1 MNRNELKKLSKSQLI
16 ELLLLKNEKEKSE
29 KSIIIHRPRPAP
41 ITKKPVIIP
50 KEKKKPVI
58 IPKEKKKPA
67 PIRKVIPK
75 GPKISTII
83 QRPVPAPRTKKSKIS
98 TIIQRPVPAPRTK
111 KSYILDEPI
120 PEKEIPKGQKILKP
134 SMVKKIKKVVK
145 FGKKQVENWGE
156 WLMKVDVPQIVVDDE
171 IKSFKRN
178 ISELYKTELPKQYE
192 IIKIGEKS
200 NKKFKSFFDI
210 FKIEPHQST
219 EIDFGKV
226 LLEIANRVI
235 YQRVLKNGDKIRW
248 ILSHSS
254 WNKPISTKLITI
266 SGSISANDLINE
278 LVNFVEYKEVPL
290 SEVKI
295 EIQSIKIPRG
305 MGRLHVMNSNLK
317 QKNSVIT
324 IKNDDSICLARA
336 IVTAVANINKT
347 QWTKTQLKDG
357 FNKSRKLQKKMAE
370 KLHEEAGVEI
380 NEFGSTLEDVKK
392 FANHLQIQINI
403 VDAEYF
409 NELIL
414 TTEKPD
420 VNSQMIYLYK
430 NKNHFDVIT
439 SMTGF
444 LCKSYYC
451 HSCKKS
457 YKKRDCHKCPDKCI
471 ACFKY
476 FQDGNKCSGE
486 EIICQ
491 RCNRSFFGQKCFN
504 EHKRNRGKKN
514 YSNIGFDIDPKN
526 EINDDEIDNEID
538 DEIDSVCRRVK
549 KCLKCERVFTDRHL
563 YKKNKDDNKV
573 HICGYSECSNC
584 RVYCDMH
591 EHKCYMKM
599 KKCMGGNCTG
609 DNGCNG
615 ENKKCY
621 SCQTRTDKYMF
632 YDFETNQETGTHVVN
647 WVDCEDFHG
656 NQNTFETIDEFCQF
670 IFNKKYSCFT
680 FIAHNAKGY
689 DAQFIR
695 NWCIENSMK
704 PYCIYN
710 GTKIMFMEV
719 NGRRFIDSLNFITAP
734 LSSFPKTFG
743 LTELKKGY
751 FPHYF
756 NKKHNQNYVGPIPS
770 KRHFGY
776 DQMSSSVRKGFLQ
789 WYNAKQ
795 DENYVF
801 NFKNELREYCR
812 SDVDILRRSMLK
824 FREDFIE
831 LENID
836 PLQYITIASV
846 CMTIYRCNYMPNK
859 EIAVVKDVTRG
870 ETYSKISIVWLD
882 WLSKRDGVNIKH
894 ALNGGEKTF
903 PFGKVDGFCEESK
916 TVYEFQGCFW
926 HGCEKCFSNDMINTK
941 NQMDMLTLRKRTQ
954 AKNDK
959 IRNAGYKLVEEYEC
973 ELKENNE
980 FKKFFKT
987 WDRECVE
994 PLNPRDAFFG
1004 GRTNVTK
1011 LTYDFKECEKGRYV
1025 DFVSLYPTVQFF
1037 KDYPVGHPD
1046 KILFP
1051 KSFNPEWFGFV
1062 KCKIFPPRNIYHPV
1076 LPVKMECGNAQKLL
1090 FPLCKTCAVSKN
1102 QNKCTHSDDER
1113 SFIGT
1118 WCTNE
1123 LNVAIQKGYKIQKIY
1138 EVWNFKKRSNN
1149 LFKEYVRKFMK
1160 IKMESSEL
1168 KIGEGCTYKSVD
1180 EYRSIVKSKLGIE
1193 LGEIKF
1199 NPGMRSIAKLCL
1211 NSLWGK
1217 FGQRNN
1223 MNKTEYVTEPSEFY
1237 KILLD
1242 EKIDDLNIHFINED
1256 MVEMTYNLK
1265 EQFVDNSKDSN
1276 IFIAAFTTSHA
1287 RMMLYEVLDKLGD
1300 SVLGF
1305 DTDSCWYIEKE
1316 NGPRIETGDNLGDLT
1331 DELGGHHIEKW
1342 CGSGPKSYSYCTS
1355 NGKIVCKVK
1364 GFTLNHENSQ
1374 YINQQT
1380 MRQIIEGH
1388 KKQITT
1394 VNEQMIF
1401 RNSQTKQVENRYQEK
1416 DFRLCYDKRIMKK
1429 TESGIETFPYGY

>member
-1 MNRNELKKLSKSQLI
+1 
-16 ELLLLKNEKEKSE
+16 
-29 KSIIIHRPRPAP
+29 
-41 ITKKPVIIP
+41 
-50 KEKKKPVI
+50 
-58 IPKEKKKPA
+58 
-67 PIRKVIPK
+67 
-75 GPKISTII
+75 
-83 QRPVPAPRTKKSKIS
+83 
-98 TIIQRPVPAPRTK
+98 
-111 KSYILDEPI
+111 
-120 PEKEIPKGQKILKP
+120 
-134 SMVKKIKKVVK
+134 MVKKIKKAVK
-145 FGKKQVENWGE
+145 IGKRKVENWGE
-156 WLMKVDVPQIVVDDE
+156 WLKKVDVPQIVVDDE
-171 IKSFKRN
+171 IESFKKH
-178 ISELYKTELPKQYE
+178 ISKLYKTELPKQYE
-192 IIKIGEKS
+192 IIKIGENS
-200 NKKFKSFFDI
+200 NNKFKSFFDI
-210 FKIEPHQST
+210 FKIVTHQTTAKDFGKVFFEIVPPQTT
-219 EIDFGKV
+219 EIDLGKV

-235 YQRVLKNGDKIRW
+235 YQRGLKDGDKIRW
-248 ILSHSS
+248 ILSHTE
-254 WNKPISTKLITI
+254 WRKPISTKLITI
-266 SGSISANDLINE
+266 SGSITAYDLINE
-278 LVNFVEYKEVPL
+278 LVNFVEYKNVPL

-295 EIQSIKIPRG
+295 EIQSIKMPRG
-305 MGRLHVMNSNLK
+305 MGRLRVMKSNLK

-324 IKNDDSICLARA
+324 IKNDDSTCLARA

-347 QWTKTQLKDG
+347 QWTKTQLRDG
-357 FNKSRKLQKKMAE
+357 FNKSRKLQKQMAE

-380 NEFGSTLEDVKK
+380 NEFGSTLEDVKR
-392 FANHLQIQINI
+392 FANHLKIQINI

-414 TTEKPD
+414 TTE
-420 VNSQMIYLYK
+420 NEHNCQMIYLYK

-451 HSCKKS
+451 HTCKKS
-457 YKKRDCHKCPDKCI
+457 FKKRDCHMCPAKCI

-476 FQDGNKCSGE
+476 FLDGNKCSGE
-486 EIICQ
+486 EIVCQ
-491 RCNRSFFGQKCFN
+491 SCNRSFFGEECFK
-504 EHKRNRGKKN
+504 EHKRYRGKRG
-514 YSNIGFDIDPKN
+514 YTDSNIDI
-526 EINDDEIDNEID
+526 
-538 DEIDSVCRRVK
+538 VCNYVK
-549 KCLKCERVFTDRHL
+549 KCLKCERVFCGESL
-563 YKKNKDDNKV
+563 DNHK
-573 HICGYSECSNC
+573 CGYSECSNC
-584 RVYCDMH
+584 KVYCDLN
-591 EHKCYMKM
+591 EHCCFMRR
-599 KKCMGGNCTG
+599 KKCKGGNCTG
-609 DNGCNG
+609 EDGCKII
-615 ENKKCY
+615 KKYKGSKPLFIKFPCY
-621 SCQTRTDKYMF
+621 SCKTFNWRYMF
-632 YDFETNQETGTHVVN
+632 YDFETNQETGVHVVN
-647 WVDCEDFHG
+647 WVDCEDFFG
-656 NQNTFETIDEFCQF
+656 KKNTFETIDEFCKF
-670 IFNKKYSCFT
+670 IFKDEYSRFT

-695 NWCIENSMK
+695 NWCIENRMK

-719 NGRRFIDSLNFITAP
+719 NKRRFIDSLNFITAP

-770 KRHFGY
+770 KKYFGY
-776 DQMSSSVRKGFLQ
+776 DQMSSSARKAFLE
-789 WYNAKQ
+789 WYNAKK

-812 SDVDILRRSMLK
+812 SDVDILRRSMLI
-824 FREDFIE
+824 FREDFIK

-846 CMTIYRCNYMPNK
+846 CMTIYRCNYMPQRM
-859 EIAVVKDVTRG
+859 IGVVKDKTRV
-870 ETYSKISIVWLD
+870 ETFSKISIAWLD
-882 WLSKRDGVNIKH
+882 WLSARDGVNIKH

-903 PFGKVDGFCEESK
+903 PFGKVDGFCKESK
-916 TVYEFQGCFW
+916 TIYEFQGCFW
-926 HGCEKCFSNDMINTK
+926 HGCVKCFSNDIINTK

-959 IRNAGYKLVEEYEC
+959 IRDAGYTLIEVYEC
-973 ELKENNE
+973 ELKENS
-980 FKKFFKT
+980 KFQKFLKT
-987 WDRECVE
+987 WNRECVE

-1011 LTYDFKECEKGRYV
+1011 LTYDFKEGEKGRYV

-1037 KDYPVGHPD
+1037 KNYPVGHPE
-1046 KILFP
+1046 KILL
-1051 KSFNPEWFGFV
+1051 PERFDPDWFGFV
-1062 KCKIFPPRNIYHPV
+1062 KCKIFPPRNLYHPV
-1076 LPVKMECGNAQKLL
+1076 LPVKIKCGNAQKLL
-1090 FPLCKTCAVSKN
+1090 FPLCKTCAVSKSMK
-1102 QNKCTHSDDER
+1102 KCSHSDDER

-1138 EVWNFKKRSNN
+1138 EVWNFKFRSNE
-1149 LFKEYVRKFMK
+1149 LFKDYVRKFMK

-1168 KIGEGCTYKSVD
+1168 KTGEGCTYKSVD
-1180 EYRSIVKSKLGIE
+1180 EYRSIVESKLGIV
-1193 LGEIKF
+1193 LGKIKF
-1199 NPGMRSIAKLCL
+1199 NPGMRAIAKLCL

-1223 MNKTEYVTEPSEFY
+1223 MKKTEYVTEPSDFY

-1242 EKIDDLNIHFINED
+1242 EKIEDLNIHFINED
-1256 MVEMTYNLK
+1256 MVEMTFDLK
-1265 EQFVDNSKDSN
+1265 DQFVDNSKDTN

-1287 RMMLYEVLDKLGD
+1287 RMMLYGVLDKLGEN
-1300 SVLGF
+1300 VLGF

-1380 MRQIIEGH
+1380 MRQIIEGQ

-1394 VNEQMIF
+1394 VNEQMIY
-1401 RNSQTKQVENRYQEK
+1401 RNSQTKQIENRYQEK
-1416 DFRLCYDKRIMKK
+1416 DFRLCYDKRVMKK
-1429 TESGIETFPYGY
+1429 TKSGIDTFPYGY

>member
-1 MNRNELKKLSKSQLI
+1 M
-16 ELLLLKNEKEKSE
+16 
-29 KSIIIHRPRPAP
+29 
-41 ITKKPVIIP
+41 
-50 KEKKKPVI
+50 
-58 IPKEKKKPA
+58 
-67 PIRKVIPK
+67 
-75 GPKISTII
+75 
-83 QRPVPAPRTKKSKIS
+83 
-98 TIIQRPVPAPRTK
+98 PAPRTK

-134 SMVKKIKKVVK
+134 SSEKKIKKVVK

-171 IKSFKRN
+171 IESFKKK
-178 ISELYKTELPKQYE
+178 ISDFYKKKIPKQYE
-192 IIKIGEKS
+192 IVKIGEKS
-200 NKKFKSFFDI
+200 SPKFNTFYDI
-210 FKIEPHQST
+210 FKIEPNQST

-226 LLEIANRVI
+226 LLEIANIVSF
-235 YQRVLKNGDKIRW
+235 QRVLKDGDKIRW
-248 ILSHSS
+248 ILSHPL
-254 WNKPISTKLITI
+254 WNYPISTKLITI
-266 SGSISANDLINE
+266 RGPISDMDIINN

-295 EIQSIKIPRG
+295 EIQSINIPRG
-305 MGRLHVMNSNLK
+305 MGRLHVMKSNLK
-317 QKNSVIT
+317 QKTSIIT

-347 QWTKTQLKDG
+347 KWTKTQLKDG
-357 FNKSRKLQKKMAE
+357 FNKSRKLQKIEAE
-370 KLHEEAGVEI
+370 KLHKEAGVEI

-392 FANHLQIQINI
+392 FAEHLKIQINV
-403 VDAEYF
+403 VDAEYL

-414 TTEKPD
+414 TTEKHD

-430 NKNHFDVIT
+430 NKNHYDVIT

-451 HSCKKS
+451 HTCKKS
-457 YKKRDCHKCPDKCI
+457 YKNRNGHKCPNKCL

-476 FQDGNKCSGE
+476 FKDGNKCSGE

-491 RCNRSFFGQKCFN
+491 SCNRSFFGQACFN
-504 EHKRNRGKKN
+504 EHKRDRSKKIVKKKRVEFEYIEVKGIKFKKTMNLKEN
-514 YSNIGFDIDPKN
+514 YTLELTPKEMLVAEMYKIYDLEIDEFKKRMK
-526 EINDDEIDNEID
+526 EINEANERLAESRIKPD
-538 DEIDSVCRRVK
+538 IVCNIVK
-549 KCLKCERVFTDRHL
+549 KCLKCERILTGNIKLHKENEEDEDLIHV
-563 YKKNKDDNKV
+563 
-573 HICGYSECSNC
+573 CGYSRCSNC
-584 RVYCDMH
+584 MVYCDMN
-591 EHKCYMKM
+591 EHKCYMRRKM
-599 KKCMGGNCTG
+599 CKGGNCTG
-609 DNGCNG
+609 DKDCVDNI
-615 ENKKCY
+615 KKCY
-621 SCQTRTDKYMF
+621 PCQTRTEKYMF
-632 YDFETNQETGTHVVN
+632 YDFETTQETGTHVVN
-647 WVDCEDFHG
+647 WVDCEDFKG
-656 NQNTFETIDEFCQF
+656 DKFTFETIEEFCQF
-670 IFNKKYSCFT
+670 IFNKDYYSGYT
-680 FIAHNAKGY
+680 FIAHNSKGY

-695 NWCIENSMK
+695 NWCIENTMK

-710 GTKIMFMEV
+710 GTKIMYMKV
-719 NGRRFIDSLNFITAP
+719 NRIKFIDSLNFVQSK
-734 LSSFPKTFG
+734 LSAFPKTFG
-743 LTELKKGY
+743 LKELKKGY
-751 FPHYF
+751 FPHFF

-770 KRHFGY
+770 KKHFGY
-776 DQMSSSVRKGFLQ
+776 DQMSSSVRKDFLQ
-789 WYNAKQ
+789 WYKAKQ
-795 DENYVF
+795 DENYVY

-824 FREDFIE
+824 FREDFIK

-846 CMTIYRCNYMPNK
+846 CMNIYRSKYMPINN
-859 EIAVVKDVTRG
+859 IAVVKNETRC
-870 ETYSKISIVWLD
+870 ETYSKISIGWLD
-882 WLSKRDGVNIKH
+882 WLSKKDGVNIKH
-894 ALNGGEKTF
+894 ALNGGEETL

-926 HGCEKCFSNDMINTK
+926 HGCQKCFSNDMINTK

-954 AKNDK
+954 AKNDE
-959 IRNAGYKLVEEYEC
+959 IRNAGYKLVEVYEC

-1011 LTYDFKECEKGRYV
+1011 LTYDFKENEKGKYV

-1037 KDYPVGHPD
+1037 KDYPIGHPV

-1051 KSFNPEWFGFV
+1051 KKFNPKWFGFV
-1062 KCKIFPPRNIYHPV
+1062 KCKILPPSNLYHPV
-1076 LPVKMECGNAQKLL
+1076 LPVKMECGDAQKLL
-1090 FPLCKTCAVSKN
+1090 FPLCKTCVVLKK
-1102 QNKCTHSDDER
+1102 QDKCKHSDDER

-1123 LNVAIQKGYKIQKIY
+1123 LNVALNKGYKIQKIY
-1138 EVWNFKKRSNN
+1138 EVWHFNEISNE

-1168 KIGEGCTYKSVD
+1168 SSNYKSVD
-1180 EYRSIVKSKLGIE
+1180 EYRSIVKSKLDIK
-1193 LGEIKF
+1193 LDEIKF

-1223 MNKTEYVTEPSEFY
+1223 MKKTEYVTEPSKFY
-1237 KILLD
+1237 KILLN
-1242 EKIDDLNIHFINED
+1242 EKIDDLNIQFINED

-1265 EQFVDNSKDSN
+1265 DQFVDNSKDTN

-1287 RMMLYEVLDKLGD
+1287 RLMLYEVLDKLD
-1300 SVLGF
+1300 DTVLGF

-1316 NGPRIETGDNLGDLT
+1316 NGIKIETGDSLGDLT
-1331 DELGGHHIEKW
+1331 DELGGHHIVEW
-1342 CGSGPKSYSYCTS
+1342 CGTGPKSYSYITS
-1355 NGKIVCKVK
+1355 NNKYICKVK

-1374 YINQQT
+1374 YINQKS
-1380 MRQIIEGH
+1380 MREIIEGY
-1388 KKQITT
+1388 KKRITT

-1401 RNSQTKQVENRYQEK
+1401 RNSQTKKIENRYQEK
-1416 DFRLCYDKRIMKK
+1416 DFRLCYDKRVMKK
-1429 TESGIETFPYGY
+1429 TETGIETFPYGY

>member
-1 MNRNELKKLSKSQLI
+1 MNRSELSKLSKSQLI
-16 ELLLLKNEKEKSE
+16 ELLLLKTEK
-29 KSIIIHRPRPAP
+29 
-41 ITKKPVIIP
+41 KKPVIIT

-67 PIRKVIPK
+67 PIRKVIP
-75 GPKISTII
+75 II

-111 KSYILDEPI
+111 KSNILDEPI
-120 PEKEIPKGQKILKP
+120 PEKEIPKGQMILKP

-156 WLMKVDVPQIVVDDE
+156 WLKKLDVPQIVIDDE
-171 IKSFKRN
+171 IKSFKRH
-178 ISELYKTELPKQYE
+178 ISELYENELSKQYE
-192 IIKIGEKS
+192 IIHISGKS
-200 NKKFKSFFDI
+200 SKKFTTYFDI
-210 FKIEPHQST
+210 FKVEPHQST

-235 YQRVLKNGDKIRW
+235 NLRGLKDGDKIRW

-254 WNKPISTKLITI
+254 WNKPFSTKLITI

-380 NEFGSTLEDVKK
+380 NEFGSTLEDVTK
-392 FANHLQIQINI
+392 FANYLQIQINI

-414 TTEKPD
+414 TTEKAD

-471 ACFKY
+471 ACFKF

-486 EIICQ
+486 EIVCQ
-491 RCNRSFFGQKCFN
+491 SCNRSFFGEECFK

-514 YSNIGFDIDPKN
+514 
-526 EINDDEIDNEID
+526 EI
-538 DEIDSVCRRVK
+538 DEIDSVCERVK
-549 KCLKCERVFTDRHL
+549 KCPKCERVLTDRKL
-563 YKKNKDDNKV
+563 YKKYVNDKV
-573 HICGYSECSNC
+573 HICGYSECGNC
-584 RVYCDMH
+584 KKYCDMH
-591 EHKCYMKM
+591 EHRCFMMKRNC
-599 KKCMGGNCTG
+599 KGGNCTG
-609 DNGCNG
+609 DCDGNK
-615 ENKKCY
+615 KKCY
-621 SCQTRTDKYMF
+621 SCKTRTDKYMF

-647 WVDCEDFHG
+647 WVDCEDFYG
-656 NQNTFETIDEFCQF
+656 NKNTFETIDEFCQF
-670 IFNKKYSCFT
+670 IFNKKYSGFT

-751 FPHYF
+751 FPHFF

-846 CMTIYRCNYMPNK
+846 CMTIYRSNYMPNN

-870 ETYSKISIVWLD
+870 ETYSKISIGWLD

-903 PFGKVDGFCEESK
+903 PFGKVDGFCKESK

-926 HGCEKCFSNDMINTK
+926 HGCKKCFSNDMINTK
-941 NQMDMLTLRKRTQ
+941 NQMDMLTLRKMTQ

-987 WDRECVE
+987 WDRECVEGIE

-1090 FPLCKTCAVSKN
+1090 FPLCKTCAVLKN

-1300 SVLGF
+1300 TVLGF

-1331 DELGGHHIEKW
+1331 DELGGHYIEKW

-1355 NGKIVCKVK
+1355 NGKMVCKVK

-1374 YINQQT
+1374 YINHQT
-1380 MRQIIEGH
+1380 MRQIIEGQ
-1388 KKQITT
+1388 KKRITT
-1394 VNEQMIF
+1394 VNEQMIY
-1401 RNSQTKQVENRYQEK
+1401 RNSQTKKIENRYQEK
-1416 DFRLCYDKRIMKK
+1416 DFRLCYDKRVMKK
-1429 TESGIETFPYGY
+1429 TESGIDTFPYGY

>member
-1 MNRNELKKLSKSQLI
+1 MNRSELAKLSKSQLI
-16 ELLLLKNEKEKSE
+16 ELMLSKN
-29 KSIIIHRPRPAP
+29 
-41 ITKKPVIIP
+41 
-50 KEKKKPVI
+50 
-58 IPKEKKKPA
+58 EKKKPA

-75 GPKISTII
+75 GPQISTII
-83 QRPVPAPRTKKSKIS
+83 KRQ
-98 TIIQRPVPAPRTK
+98 VPAPRTK

-120 PEKEIPKGQKILKP
+120 PENEIPKGQKILQP
-134 SMVKKIKKVVK
+134 SIIRKVVEW
-145 FGKKQVENWGE
+145 GKKQVENWGD
-156 WLMKVDVPQIVVDDE
+156 WLMKGVKWGMKKVENLGENLGEWFMNLEAPEE
-171 IKSFKRN
+171 I
-178 ISELYKTELPKQYE
+178 EAPKQYE
-192 IIKIGEKS
+192 IIQIGEKS
-200 NKKFKSFFDI
+200 NKKFTTFFDI

-219 EIDFGKV
+219 EIDFGKL

-235 YQRVLKNGDKIRW
+235 KKRGLKDGDKIRW

-317 QKNSVIT
+317 QKKSVIT

-414 TTEKPD
+414 TTEKAD

-476 FQDGNKCSGE
+476 FKDGNKCSGE

-491 RCNRSFFGQKCFN
+491 RCNRSFFGQDCFN

-514 YSNIGFDIDPKN
+514 YSNIGGDIDQKN

-549 KCLKCERVFTDRHL
+549 KCLKCERVFTDRQL
-563 YKKNKDDNKV
+563 SNKSKFELKYEFQEGKIKKYP

-584 RVYCDMH
+584 WDYCDMRKH
-591 EHKCYMKM
+591 RCFMKR
-599 KKCMGGNCTG
+599 KKCEGGNCTG
-609 DNGCNG
+609 CDGK
-615 ENKKCY
+615 KKCY
-621 SCQTRTDKYMF
+621 SCETRTDKYMF
-632 YDFETNQETGTHVVN
+632 YDFETNQETGVHVVN

-670 IFNKKYSCFT
+670 IFKKEYSGFT

-719 NGRRFIDSLNFITAP
+719 NCRRFIDSLNFITAP

-776 DQMSSSVRKGFLQ
+776 NQMSSSVRKGFLQ

-836 PLQYITIASV
+836 PLQYMTIASV
-846 CMTIYRCNYMPNK
+846 CMTIYRCNYMPNN

-870 ETYSKISIVWLD
+870 ETYSKISIGWLD

-894 ALNGGEKTF
+894 ALNGGEETF

-1102 QNKCTHSDDER
+1102 QKKCTHSDDER

-1223 MNKTEYVTEPSEFY
+1223 MKKSEYVTEPSKFY

-1256 MVEMTYNLK
+1256 MVEMTFNLK
-1265 EQFVDNSKDSN
+1265 EQFVDNSKNSN

-1300 SVLGF
+1300 TVLGF

-1331 DELGGHHIEKW
+1331 DELGGHYIEKW

-1355 NGKIVCKVK
+1355 NGKMVCKVK

-1374 YINQQT
+1374 FINQQT

-1429 TESGIETFPYGY
+1429 TESGIDTFPYGY

>member
-1 MNRNELKKLSKSQLI
+1 MMK
-16 ELLLLKNEKEKSE
+16 
-29 KSIIIHRPRPAP
+29 
-41 ITKKPVIIP
+41 
-50 KEKKKPVI
+50 
-58 IPKEKKKPA
+58 
-67 PIRKVIPK
+67 RK
-75 GPKISTII
+75 
-83 QRPVPAPRTKKSKIS
+83 
-98 TIIQRPVPAPRTK
+98 
-111 KSYILDEPI
+111 
-120 PEKEIPKGQKILKP
+120 
-134 SMVKKIKKVVK
+134 
-145 FGKKQVENWGE
+145 
-156 WLMKVDVPQIVVDDE
+156 
-171 IKSFKRN
+171 
-178 ISELYKTELPKQYE
+178 
-192 IIKIGEKS
+192 
-200 NKKFKSFFDI
+200 
-210 FKIEPHQST
+210 
-219 EIDFGKV
+219 
-226 LLEIANRVI
+226 
-235 YQRVLKNGDKIRW
+235 
-248 ILSHSS
+248 
-254 WNKPISTKLITI
+254 
-266 SGSISANDLINE
+266 
-278 LVNFVEYKEVPL
+278 
-290 SEVKI
+290 
-295 EIQSIKIPRG
+295 
-305 MGRLHVMNSNLK
+305 
-317 QKNSVIT
+317 
-324 IKNDDSICLARA
+324 
-336 IVTAVANINKT
+336 
-347 QWTKTQLKDG
+347 
-357 FNKSRKLQKKMAE
+357 
-370 KLHEEAGVEI
+370 
-380 NEFGSTLEDVKK
+380 
-392 FANHLQIQINI
+392 
-403 VDAEYF
+403 
-409 NELIL
+409 
-414 TTEKPD
+414 
-420 VNSQMIYLYK
+420 
-430 NKNHFDVIT
+430 
-439 SMTGF
+439 
-444 LCKSYYC
+444 CK
-451 HSCKKS
+451 
-457 YKKRDCHKCPDKCI
+457 
-471 ACFKY
+471 
-476 FQDGNKCSGE
+476 
-486 EIICQ
+486 
-491 RCNRSFFGQKCFN
+491 
-504 EHKRNRGKKN
+504 
-514 YSNIGFDIDPKN
+514 
-526 EINDDEIDNEID
+526 
-538 DEIDSVCRRVK
+538 
-549 KCLKCERVFTDRHL
+549 
-563 YKKNKDDNKV
+563 
-573 HICGYSECSNC
+573 
-584 RVYCDMH
+584 
-591 EHKCYMKM
+591 
-599 KKCMGGNCTG
+599 GGNCTG
-609 DNGCNG
+609 DNDCDGN
-615 ENKKCY
+615 NKKCY
-621 SCQTRTDKYMF
+621 SCGTRTDKYMF

-647 WVDCEDFHG
+647 WVDCEDFFG
-656 NQNTFETIDEFCQF
+656 VKNTFETIDEFCQF
-670 IFNKKYSCFT
+670 IFNKKYSGFT

-751 FPHYF
+751 FPHFF

-776 DQMSSSVRKGFLQ
+776 DQMSSIVRKEFLE
-789 WYNAKQ
+789 WYQKKL

-801 NFKNELREYCR
+801 DFKNELRDYCR

-870 ETYSKISIVWLD
+870 ETYSKISIGWLD
-882 WLSKRDGVNIKH
+882 WLSKREGVNIKH
-894 ALNGGEKTF
+894 ALNGGEETF
-903 PFGKVDGFCEESK
+903 PFGKVDGFCKESK
-916 TVYEFQGCFW
+916 TIYEFQGCFW

-954 AKNDK
+954 SKNDK
-959 IRNAGYKLVEEYEC
+959 IINAGYKLVEVYEC

-980 FKKFFKT
+980 FKKFFKK

-1011 LTYDFKECEKGRYV
+1011 LTYDFKKNEKGRYV

-1051 KSFNPEWFGFV
+1051 ENFDPEWMGFV

-1076 LPVKMECGNAQKLL
+1076 LPVKIECGNAQKLL

-1138 EVWNFKKRSNN
+1138 EVWNFNNRSNN

-1168 KIGEGCTYKSVD
+1168 KIGEGCTYKSVN

-1223 MNKTEYVTEPSEFY
+1223 MKKTEYVTEPSKFY

-1265 EQFVDNSKDSN
+1265 DQFVDNSKDSN

-1300 SVLGF
+1300 TVLGF

-1331 DELGGHHIEKW
+1331 DELGGHYIEKW
-1342 CGSGPKSYSYCTS
+1342 CGTGPKSYSYCTS
-1355 NGKIVCKVK
+1355 NGKMVCKVK

-1401 RNSQTKQVENRYQEK
+1401 RNSQTKKIENRYQEK
-1416 DFRLCYDKRIMKK
+1416 DFRLCYDKRVMKK